1 MTSDIYMI
9 LVIFGIVLSALI
21 NVLFDT
27 YGYKAKLEQFE
38 SFTNYSEDIKTVVEN
53 SAMKFKDD
61 VDDRPL
67 IKYAKLKSNTVID
80 DISEFAYMSSY
91 DFFSVSPNDIYQ
103 RIAHD
108 LAETNMKIRSE
119 YIEDPVYVIIY
130 RAPVSSD
137 YNQNDSIIGK
147 HKSLTQLYVIYP
159 QYWKKTSNNEED
171 AGVTEVTGVTDVTK
185 ISKQKNEEGV
195 KSLEKYFKNNISSDS
210 DNSGCTVYKV
220 NKKNKMFFNIS

>member
-38 SFTNYSEDIKTVVEN
+38 SFTNYSEDIKTVVET
-53 SAMKFKDD
+53 SAIKFKDV

-80 DISEFAYMSSY
+80 DISEFAYMTSY
-91 DFFSVSPNDIYQ
+91 DFFSVSPNDIFQ
-103 RIAHD
+103 RIVHD

-137 YNQNDSIIGK
+137 YNENGSIIGG

-159 QYWKKTSNNEED
+159 QYWKKTSNDKEE
-171 AGVTEVTGVTDVTK
+171 VTEVTETAR
-185 ISKQKNEEGV
+185 ISKQKNEEGI
-195 KSLEKYFKNNISSDS
+195 KSLEKYFNNNISSDS
-210 DNSGCTVYKV
+210 DKNGCTVYKV